1 MVTSFS
7 SANTAQWRLNME
19 TFKDEVAY
27 RDTLKSMRS
36 KLLEA
41 SGALARKGDAERAHS
56 LFSQA
61 KDIDD
66 LLEGKHR
73 KAGG

>member
-1 MVTSFS
+1 
-7 SANTAQWRLNME
+7 ME
-19 TFKDEVAY
+19 TFKD
-27 RDTLKSMRS
+27 D
-36 KLLEA
+36 
-41 SGALARKGDAERAHS
+41 DAAKAHS

>member
-1 MVTSFS
+1 
-7 SANTAQWRLNME
+7 ME

-27 RDTLKSMRS
+27 REKLKGMRS

-41 SGALARKGDAERAHS
+41 SGELARQGKVEAAHS

>member
-1 MVTSFS
+1 
-7 SANTAQWRLNME
+7 ME
-19 TFKDEVAY
+19 TFKDDAGYIEV
-27 RDTLKSMRS
+27 LKSMRD
-36 KLLEA
+36 KLRDA
-41 SGALARKGDAERAHS
+41 STKIARRGDTATAHS

-73 KAGG
+73 KAGV

>member
-1 MVTSFS
+1 
-7 SANTAQWRLNME
+7 ME
-19 TFKDEVAY
+19 NFKDDAAY

-41 SGALARKGDAERAHS
+41 SGELARKGDAERAHS